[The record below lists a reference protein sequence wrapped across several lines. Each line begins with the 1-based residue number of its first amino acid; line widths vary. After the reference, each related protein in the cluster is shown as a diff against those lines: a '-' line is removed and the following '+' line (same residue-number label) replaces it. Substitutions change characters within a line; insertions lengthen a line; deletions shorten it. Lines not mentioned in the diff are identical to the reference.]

1 MSSLCFVDIQ
11 LFGWL
16 TSERPGGRKWEL
28 KIGNAKLPGIWVSDH
43 RCFISMHNLFSTPP
57 SLINYR
63 SLKGKLCQEMG
74 NCLAHGGAHSV
85 RYWASLTSGLRRIG
99 SLLPFPS
106 TRLFHPFWEALTFS
120 LWCMR
125 KGDSQQWQLLMDSVC
140 LVVCLSELPAM
151 LSRPLGKA
159 SPECNQCF
167 N

>member
-11 LFGWL
+11 LFGLL
-16 TSERPGGRKWEL
+16 TSEGPRGRKWEL

-43 RCFISMHNLFSTPP
+43 RRFISMHNLFSTPP

-63 SLKGKLCQEMG
+63 SLKGKLCQGMG
-74 NCLAHGGAHSV
+74 NCLARGGAHSV

-106 TRLFHPFWEALTFS
+106 ACLFHPFWEALTFS

-125 KGDSQQWQLLMDSVC
+125 KGDSQQWQFLMDSVC